1 MTILIGE
8 YEGPKTIQPREWV
21 WQRTA
26 AGLLGVGTTRL
37 NGIRQARRIQAIKL
51 DGHWLYSLA
60 SLRAYAAEQG
70 RKLVGE

>member
-1 MTILIGE
+1 MPNLIGE
-8 YEGPKTIQPREWV
+8 YEGPETIHPKEWV

-37 NGIRQARRIQAIKL
+37 NGIRHEGRISAIKL
-51 DGHWLYSLA
+51 DGHWLYALA

>member
-1 MTILIGE
+1 VTGLIEE
-8 YEGPKTIQPREWV
+8 YEGPETIRLREWV

-26 AGLLGVGTTRL
+26 AGLLGVGPTRL
-37 NGIRQARRIQAIKL
+37 NGIRQEGRIKAIKL

-60 SLRAYAAEQG
+60 SLRAYAAKQG